1 MQVWDIAV
9 FHTDENNKPFF
20 SFEFNNIKY
29 VVTAEIMKKA
39 LHLPKHGTITPTKLT
54 NDELLDF
61 LKTLGYASDA
71 TKIGSLQRS
80 LGKKEWNFFFDNIS
94 RCLLNKVSNFD
105 ALPSGSLQIGYSLI
119 HNTLFDHCTFLLEL
133 LAVRKEDKT
142 GFICYIRFLKL
153 IFNHF
158 CPNSLFDNDELLPIY
173 KIADTGI
180 NALMNGD
187 RKTSFKS
194 QCDIPDMV
202 RHLLQTRL
210 PNQYGLATCGAFP

>member
-119 HNTLFDHCTFLLEL
+119 RSITLFLIIVPFCLSSSQFERRTKRVLFVTYAFWNWSSIIFVQILSLTMMNYCQSIKL
-133 LAVRKEDKT
+133 M
-142 GFICYIRFLKL
+142 IR
-153 IFNHF
+153 
-158 CPNSLFDNDELLPIY
+158 
-173 KIADTGI
+173 
-180 NALMNGD
+180 ALM
-187 RKTSFKS
+187 
-194 QCDIPDMV
+194 P
-202 RHLLQTRL
+202 
-210 PNQYGLATCGAFP
+210 